1 MLKPFNQYTLEIYA
15 SVDRGITAQILCDQ
29 NTVFIG
35 RIDFYVNEAVPTS
48 YLWNP
53 NNSSDPTQ
61 IYIVLAMPIDR
72 FEAVEEIL
80 RSEQPFGLELSP
92 SGPMTGAVTDGFGG
106 VLRSLSEEPVDQDV
120 RQFYLTPRQ
129 AAEKYIQRGVRDK

>member
-1 MLKPFNQYTLEIYA
+1 MLKHFNRYALEIYA
-15 SVDRGITAQILCDQ
+15 SVDRGIAAQILCAQ
-29 NTVFIG
+29 NTFFIG
-35 RIDFYVNEAVPTS
+35 RIDFYVNEAVPAS

-53 NNSSDPTQ
+53 NNSADPTQ

-80 RSEQPFGLELSP
+80 RSEQAFGLELSP

-106 VLRSLSEEPVDQDV
+106 VLRNLSEEPVDREV
-120 RQFYLTPRQ
+120 RQFFLMHRSAT
-129 AAEKYIQRGVRDK
+129 ASSSAGE